1 MSKKMFSDDNAIT
14 ANWRNV
20 KVKYIFNV
28 KNGGTPKSDVAE
40 YWDEEGIV
48 WVTPEDLSNEGIE
61 LYESKRK
68 ISDLGIKNSSANLIK
83 PNSIVISTRAPIGN
97 IKLVKVPFTTNQ
109 GCKSL
114 ENNSEID
121 MEYYY
126 FYFSI
131 LKDYLNSFGYG
142 TTFLELSNF
151 ALKNVKIVLPP
162 LIEQKKI
169 SKYLKKIIGDI
180 NCIIQ
185 NKKNLITVLEEKR
198 QSIITEVVT
207 KGLNP
212 NVKMKDSGI
221 EWIGKIPEHWKIIAF
236 KRCMKILNGREIEVE
251 LDKEDINGINVY
263 GSGGAFK
270 KTDRYLYSG
279 ESVLFGRKGTIGK
292 PLYVNEPFWTV
303 DTMYYT
309 HFYENSYAKWFYY
322 VLKIYPWKLIMTQ
335 TALPS
340 IVGTDL
346 ANDLWAIPP
355 YEEQIKIANF
365 LTNEETKINEIIRT
379 IRLQIQQ
386 LYEYR
391 QSLIY
396 EAVTGKIDV
405 RDMERELDQ
414 DEVR

>member
-1 MSKKMFSDDNAIT
+1 MREF
-14 ANWRNV
+14 
-20 KVKYIFNV
+20 
-28 KNGGTPKSDVAE
+28 
-40 YWDEEGIV
+40 
-48 WVTPEDLSNEGIE
+48 
-61 LYESKRK
+61 
-68 ISDLGIKNSSANLIK
+68 IK
-83 PNSIVISTRAPIGN
+83 
-97 IKLVKVPFTTNQ
+97 
-109 GCKSL
+109 
-114 ENNSEID
+114 SEID
-121 MEYYY
+121 WLAYYPKEWEIIKLKYLCRIDTGSKDTQDKIDDGLYPFFVRSPNIERLNEYTHDEEAVITAGDGVGVGKVFHYYKGRFAAHQRVYVFTKFKKALGKYIYY
-126 FYFSI
+126 FLSSNLAFEVLSGNAKSTVDS
-131 LKDYLNSFGYG
+131 LRRPMLAEFPVAVP
-142 TTFLELSNF
+142 TTEEQHKIVAFLEIKLEEIDN
-151 ALKNVKIVLPP
+151 
-162 LIEQKKI
+162 LIE
-169 SKYLKKIIGDI
+169 LKRNYI
-180 NCIIQ
+180 N
-185 NKKNLITVLEEKR
+185 LLEEKR
-198 QSIITEVVT
+198 QSIITEAVT